1 MSDNVHKGHR
11 QRVRERVMEQGMRA
25 LPDHEILEIL
35 LFYTIPRGD
44 TNEIAHALLNRF
56 GTLKGVMDADQKDL
70 ITVKGIGP
78 ESAILIKLL
87 PEYLRR
93 YLSDDPDRAFRYDTF
108 TKIGEYLYRKFIGI
122 THEQL
127 YMMMFNNRLNLLDCV
142 LVSEGTVNC
151 SEVMLRRMSEAIIH
165 KKAAAIVL
173 AHNHPD
179 GLAHASSSDLENTE
193 TIRMHLENMGVQLL
207 DHLVFADQRY
217 VSVMKQSRGIFRV
230 SPISQKID
238 QEFFARFY
246 GENEGNV
253 YRVCP
258 AFPGLGEDEPEK
270 IAENDDDTAE

>member
-1 MSDNVHKGHR
+1 MSNNVHKGHR

-44 TNEIAHALLNRF
+44 TNPIAHALLDRF
-56 GTLKGVMDADQKDL
+56 GSLKGVLDADPNDL

-78 ESAILIKLL
+78 ESAVLIKLL

-93 YLSDDPDRAFRYDTF
+93 YLSDNPERLFRYDTF

-122 THEQL
+122 RHEQL
-127 YMMMFNNRLNLLDCV
+127 YMMMFNNRLNLLDCI

-151 SEVMLRRMSEAIIH
+151 SEILLRRMSEAIIH
-165 KKAAAIVL
+165 KKATVIAL

-193 TIRMHLENMGVQLL
+193 TVRMHLENMGVQLL

-217 VSVMKQSRGIFRV
+217 VSIMKQSRGVFRV

-238 QEFFARFY
+238 QEFFTRFY
-246 GENEGNV
+246 GENEGTV
-253 YRVCP
+253 YSIQP
-258 AFPGLGEDEPEK
+258 TFPGLDAELPEHDGASKSNVDE
-270 IAENDDDTAE
+270 